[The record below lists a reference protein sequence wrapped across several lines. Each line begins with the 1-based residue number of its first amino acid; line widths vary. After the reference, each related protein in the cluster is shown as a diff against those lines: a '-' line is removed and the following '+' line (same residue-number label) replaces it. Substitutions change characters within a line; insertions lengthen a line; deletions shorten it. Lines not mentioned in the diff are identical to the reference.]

1 MLIFKSIYIS
11 ILANNIINGYNFKL
25 MIGKANCITLVL
37 SALLA
42 SIVTPIVLK
51 SGLNYPELS
60 DAIRT

>member
-25 MIGKANCITLVL
+25 MIGKANSITLVL
-37 SALLA
+37 SALLV